1 MSRKQKPMTRSQNMA
16 KIKSKNTK
24 PEMYLRKL
32 LYSLG
37 IRYRVNYSEL
47 EGRPDIYISKY
58 KTAIFVNGCF
68 WHRHENCQLASKP
81 KTNTEFWEN
90 KFKKNIER
98 DRRNYSALSK
108 FGIKVIIVWQCEI
121 YTMIKNENY
130 RNAALKSI
138 ITEMKRQ
145 QNDFLLEKEKEAKIA
160 ETTEEYKEKNYDI
173 EK

>member
-1 MSRKQKPMTRSQNMA
+1 M
-16 KIKSKNTK
+16 
-24 PEMYLRKL
+24 
-32 LYSLG
+32 
-37 IRYRVNYSEL
+37 
-47 EGRPDIYISKY
+47 
-58 KTAIFVNGCF
+58 
-68 WHRHENCQLASKP
+68 
-81 KTNTEFWEN
+81 
-90 KFKKNIER
+90 
-98 DRRNYSALSK
+98 
-108 FGIKVIIVWQCEI
+108 IIVWQCEI

>member
-1 MSRKQKPMTRSQNMA
+1 MSRKHKPMTRSQNMA

-24 PEMYLRKL
+24 PEIYLRKL
-32 LYSLG
+32 LYNLG

-47 EGRPDIYISKY
+47 EGKPDIYISKY

-68 WHRHENCQLASKP
+68 WHRHENCKLASKP
-81 KTNTEFWEN
+81 KKNTEFWEN

-121 YTMIKNENY
+121 YTMMKNENY
-130 RNAALKSI
+130 RNTALKSI

-145 QNDFLLEKEKEAKIA
+145 ENDSLLEKNKESKIA
-160 ETTEEYKEKNYDI
+160 ETTEKYEEKNYGI

>member
-81 KTNTEFWEN
+81 KTIQSSGKISLKRILKE
-90 KFKKNIER
+90 IE
-98 DRRNYSALSK
+98 
-108 FGIKVIIVWQCEI
+108 GIIQHF
-121 YTMIKNENY
+121 
-130 RNAALKSI
+130 
-138 ITEMKRQ
+138 
-145 QNDFLLEKEKEAKIA
+145 QNLE
-160 ETTEEYKEKNYDI
+160 
-173 EK
+173 